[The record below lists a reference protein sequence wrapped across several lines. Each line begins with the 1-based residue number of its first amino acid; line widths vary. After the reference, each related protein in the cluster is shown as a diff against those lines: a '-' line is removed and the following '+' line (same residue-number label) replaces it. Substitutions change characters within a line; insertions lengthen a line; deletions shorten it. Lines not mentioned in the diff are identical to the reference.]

1 MNFLAPRPRESLKY
15 ALKLDGLT
23 FFSYSKSHYFLFF
36 SLLKVNLSPMITVP
50 EPVIFR
56 KQKRK
61 MDLFTC
67 TYGIGL
73 RICHINF
80 FFIADQNEIK
90 LLSSIFI

>member
-1 MNFLAPRPRESLKY
+1 
-15 ALKLDGLT
+15 
-23 FFSYSKSHYFLFF
+23 
-36 SLLKVNLSPMITVP
+36 MITVP
-50 EPVIFR
+50 EPVIFG

-61 MDLFTC
+61 MDLFTY

-73 RICHINF
+73 RPRICHINF